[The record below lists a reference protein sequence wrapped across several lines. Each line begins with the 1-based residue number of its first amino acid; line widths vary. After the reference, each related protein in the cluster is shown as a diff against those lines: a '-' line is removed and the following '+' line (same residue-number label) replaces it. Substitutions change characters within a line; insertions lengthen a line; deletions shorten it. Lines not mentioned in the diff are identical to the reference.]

1 MLTIGHHLRRAIV
14 SPLYSTARGLKTIVI
29 PNQFDNYSYL
39 IVDDATNKAAVVD
52 TSDVARVEAAAERHG
67 VQIVAN
73 LSTHHHPDP
82 TGGNEASKY
91 SPDQAPIYGGSSK
104 IPRLTKLV
112 RDKDEFSIGNNLR
125 VKCYAT
131 PCHTKDSF
139 CYYVTDK
146 ADSASPGALFT
157 GDTLLIAGCGRFF
170 EGSGAEMLNA
180 LRYIYTLPED
190 TIVYNGHEYTS
201 ENVRLPSLLTR
212 HPFAHEW
219 QVAFGKLVEPTN
231 EALDRLQRLAEEN
244 KITTG
249 LTSLKDEKEWNVF
262 LRMGTDAQK
271 MDRLREWKN
280 KFSGPSLLDSVV
292 F

>member
-131 PCHTKDSF
+131 PCNTKDSF

-201 ENVRLPSLLTR
+201 EN
-212 HPFAHEW
+212 
-219 QVAFGKLVEPTN
+219 
-231 EALDRLQRLAEEN
+231 RLAEEN